1 MAVRMMQFQEYFKT
15 PMYIEDRPEW
25 VNPIN
30 KICDSYIKEAKEMK
44 ENKERVKKQKV
55 SDFGVVAHSYQI
67 SQDPKL
73 KKYIDYIGQRSWE
86 FLDTMGYDL
95 KDHTCVFTDCWVQ
108 EFPKDGGGHHNSHV
122 HPNNHVSGFFYLH
135 REEDSPLPVFHDPRP
150 AALITALPEKNA
162 QEMTYASQAIHWRP
176 NPGTLIIQP
185 SYITHQYSVGGPN
198 KPFRFIH
205 FNILAIEK
213 RFMGTK

>member
-44 ENKERVKKQKV
+44 ENKERVKKQKG

-135 REEDSPLPVFHDPRP
+135 REEDCPLPVFHDPRP